1 MSSPTLLWGETAI
14 CPLFTPPCF
23 RDFLEIP
30 PFFCPE
36 LHPCR
41 LWPPFLW
48 ASACSSRKVAG
59 SQVIVRFPRWSSSD
73 SGTKSHMGA
82 RQGKV

>member
-30 PFFCPE
+30 PFFCP
-36 LHPCR
+36 
-41 LWPPFLW
+41 
-48 ASACSSRKVAG
+48 
-59 SQVIVRFPRWSSSD
+59 
-73 SGTKSHMGA
+73 
-82 RQGKV
+82 